1 VDLGP
6 GPDGRRRRRWSAGF
20 DRKGDA
26 SAALRAELDRLD
38 QGVVVDPGKL
48 TVAALAER
56 WLQHVKTTR
65 DEGTWTEYARNLRR
79 HVLPALGGRQLKTLS
94 PTDLD
99 GLYARLASAG
109 RLDGRPGGLSARTV
123 RNIHKTVHKMLRQ
136 AVRWRLLTINP
147 AADLELPPVV
157 EPQMVTLDHQQARR
171 LLEAAAS
178 PQRAGWWA
186 PLVLLAVATGAR
198 RGELLALRW
207 SDIDL
212 DAGTVAISR
221 SLRRGEAGLRY
232 KAPKTRAGL
241 RTVGLGPSTVA
252 ALRRLRAEQAE
263 RRLAFGAAYNAAD
276 DLVVCQ
282 VDGAPLRPDHVSSE
296 FRRLAEAAGLPAEVH
311 LHTLRHSAASFLA
324 AAGVP
329 ASDIAAQLGHADGGS
344 LALRVYVHPLEEGKR
359 RAAAQLDQVIGGEH
373 GR

>member
-232 KAPKTRAGL
+232 KDPKTRAGL

-263 RRLAFGAAYNAAD
+263 RRLAFGTAYHAAD
-276 DLVVCQ
+276 DLVIGK

-296 FRRLAEAAGLPAEVH
+296 FRRLAEAAGLPSEVH

-329 ASDIAAQLGHADGGS
+329 ASDIAA
-344 LALRVYVHPLEEGKR
+344 
-359 RAAAQLDQVIGGEH
+359 
-373 GR
+373 